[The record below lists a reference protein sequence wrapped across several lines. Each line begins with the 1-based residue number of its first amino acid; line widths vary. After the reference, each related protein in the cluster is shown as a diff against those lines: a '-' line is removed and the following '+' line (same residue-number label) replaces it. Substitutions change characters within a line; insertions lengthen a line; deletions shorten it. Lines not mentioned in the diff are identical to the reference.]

1 MASISLPDFQAKA
14 EQIPFLLNGTLSAS
28 ARAELQAAIAAE
40 PALARELELQRR
52 IRDAVNQSA
61 AVPHRSSLPQF
72 LNRLAAESQREVNQ
86 SSASYASNV
95 KGLQRSVTPLSTVV
109 ASQSR
114 RGWKIAF
121 AVAASLV
128 VVQAAILAPLLN
140 QSPATLEPLS
150 GASATVT
157 ANLQIVF
164 KPEATERQIRE
175 LLRANGVEIVAGP
188 SALGVYQAR
197 ATDAAKAATQLGAAA
212 TLIESASVN
221 SK

>member
-40 PALARELELQRR
+40 PALARELELQRK
-52 IRDAVNQSA
+52 IREAVNQSA
-61 AVPHRSSLPQF
+61 AVPHRSTLPQF

-86 SSASYASNV
+86 SNASNV
-95 KGLQRSVTPLSTVV
+95 KGLQRSVTPLSSVV

-128 VVQAAILAPLLN
+128 QAAMLAPLLN
-140 QSPATLEPLS
+140 QGSSTLEPLS
-150 GASATVT
+150 GASTSAN

-197 ATDAAKAATQLGAAA
+197 ATDAAKASAQLGAAT
-212 TLIESASVN
+212 TLIESASV
-221 SK
+221 SGK

>member
-1 MASISLPDFQAKA
+1 MASISLSDFQAKA

-28 ARAELQAAIAAE
+28 ASDELRAAIAAE
-40 PALARELELQRR
+40 PALGRELELQKK
-52 IRDAVNQSA
+52 IREAVNQSA

-86 SSASYASNV
+86 ANV
-95 KGLQRSVTPLSTVV
+95 RGLQRSVTPLSTVV

-128 VVQAAILAPLLN
+128 VVQAAMLAPLLN

-150 GASATVT
+150 GASSSAA

-164 KPEATERQIRE
+164 KPEATERQMRE
-175 LLRANGVEIVAGP
+175 LLRASGVEIVAGP

-197 ATDAAKAATQLGAAA
+197 ATDAAKAVAELGAASA
-212 TLIESASVN
+212 LIESASL
-221 SK
+221 SGK

>member
-28 ARAELQAAIAAE
+28 ESAELRAAIAAE
-40 PALARELELQRR
+40 PALARELELQKK
-52 IRDAVNQSA
+52 IREAVNQSA

-86 SSASYASNV
+86 ANV
-95 KGLQRSVTPLSTVV
+95 RGLQRSVTPLSAVV

-128 VVQAAILAPLLN
+128 VVQAAMLAPLLT
-140 QSPATLEPLS
+140 QAPAQLEPLS
-150 GASATVT
+150 GASTTAA

-197 ATDAAKAATQLGAAA
+197 ATDPAKAAAQLGAAP
-212 TLIESASVN
+212 TLIESASV
-221 SK
+221 SGK